1 MRKKI
6 FKKNPLEYS
15 DKRTVP
21 VQCLCEYRATRTQLV
36 RMTAAGR
43 TASARRLLWV
53 ARQSQGESTLSMCI
67 LRLKSDTD
75 IRNIAR
81 TGRAPRTLDV
91 LVSYDARTT
100 TNRQLASPMISYD
113 RHDCEN
119 CSTRTITKHA
129 RSVVTKA

>member
-1 MRKKI
+1 MITCSCEYEKKYLKKI
-6 FKKNPLEYS
+6 PLEYS

-21 VQCLCEYRATRTQLV
+21 VQCLCEFRATRTQLV

-53 ARQSQGESTLSMCI
+53 ARQPQGERTLSTCI
-67 LRLKSDTD
+67 VRLKRDTD
-75 IRNIAR
+75 FRNIAR

-100 TNRQLASPMISYD
+100 TFCQLASPAITYD
-113 RHDCEN
+113 RHDC
-119 CSTRTITKHA
+119 
-129 RSVVTKA
+129 